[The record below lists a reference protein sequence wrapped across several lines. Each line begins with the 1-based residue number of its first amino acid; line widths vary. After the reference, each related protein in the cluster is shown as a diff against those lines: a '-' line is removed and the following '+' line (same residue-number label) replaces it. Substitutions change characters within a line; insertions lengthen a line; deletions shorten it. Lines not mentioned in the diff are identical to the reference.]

1 MMEAVF
7 CFKRNSRAKEYEE
20 YEKRIRERKEQGKVV
35 DKDEFSENLRKEREN
50 RQGSGRRQKKKK
62 FPYRA

>member
-1 MMEAVF
+1 M
-7 CFKRNSRAKEYEE
+7 
-20 YEKRIRERKEQGKVV
+20 RETGEQGKVV

-62 FPYRA
+62 VAISGLVCT